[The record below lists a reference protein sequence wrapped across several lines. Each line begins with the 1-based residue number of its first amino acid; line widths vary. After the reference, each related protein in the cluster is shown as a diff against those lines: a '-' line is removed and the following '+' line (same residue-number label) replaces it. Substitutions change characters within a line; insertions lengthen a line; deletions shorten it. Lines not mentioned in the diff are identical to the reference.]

1 MWSAYTPTMIGL
13 GIALFVGTVAHKH
26 LERFI
31 EKRRLIAS
39 LTCIT
44 GSLGWTLTLVAPFF
58 GIFTQFILALGC
70 LLSSL
75 GYAWLTLCWGFSI
88 CSLSSSH
95 SALALLLAFA
105 ASSVLQLTAFLPLPV
120 VVTVAVIAP
129 TLSGTA
135 WFCCNAQ
142 TQDRDTHERRNASPS
157 MPLGII
163 GILGF
168 FLIAGRLAVGLL
180 AYVTEAVPDND
191 RLLTIVCSLVMSAL
205 ILVASRHIQ
214 DKGRLL
220 QITWSG
226 LVVIFMA
233 GMFSLLVS
241 NTMMG
246 HVATASLSA
255 VLGCFEVEL
264 FAIVAMSAKNC
275 GVSGVSAFGS
285 TVLLWLNAFFCG

>member
-13 GIALFVGTVAHKH
+13 GIALLVGAIAHKH

-31 EKRRLIAS
+31 EKRRLIAG
-39 LTCIT
+39 LVCIT

-58 GIFTQFILALGC
+58 DIFTQPILALGC
-70 LLSSL
+70 LLSSF
-75 GYAWLTLCWGFSI
+75 GYAWLTLCWGFRI
-88 CSLSSSH
+88 CSLSLSH

-105 ASSVLQLTAFLPLPV
+105 ASSVLQLTAFLLLPV

-129 TLSGTA
+129 ILSGIA
-135 WFCCNAQ
+135 WLCCDSL
-142 TQDRDTHERRNASPS
+142 TRDRNTHELHNVSRS
-157 MPLGII
+157 MPLGVI

-205 ILVASRHIQ
+205 VLVASRHIQ

-233 GMFSLLVS
+233 GMFSLLVG
-241 NTMMG
+241 NAMMG

-264 FAIVAMSAKNC
+264 YAISKKLWRFRSISVR
-275 GVSGVSAFGS
+275 GYRAFIPRA
-285 TVLLWLNAFFCG
+285 TKLLG